1 MSDQFSTFFASLSEF
16 LIFFVT
22 AAVLTI
28 LFVVIYSRVTKH
40 NEFALIKKNSLSAA
54 VAFSGSLIGF
64 ALPLASTMI
73 NSITVLEMALWGVA
87 ALVVQVLVYFL
98 IRLPMP
104 RLSERIEADE
114 VAAMM
119 KDIMESALDIEPP
132 LTVEVG
138 VGNNWD
144 EVH

>member
-1 MSDQFSTFFASLSEF
+1 MSDQLSTFFASLSEF

-40 NEFALIKKNSLSAA
+40 NEFALIKKNSMAAA

-73 NSITVLEMALWGVA
+73 NSVTVFEMVLWGVV
-87 ALVVQVLVYFL
+87 ALVVQVLVYLL

-114 VAAMM
+114 VAAGLWLGACSMVAGILNAASM
-119 KDIMESALDIEPP
+119 
-132 LTVEVG
+132 TT
-138 VGNNWD
+138 
-144 EVH
+144 